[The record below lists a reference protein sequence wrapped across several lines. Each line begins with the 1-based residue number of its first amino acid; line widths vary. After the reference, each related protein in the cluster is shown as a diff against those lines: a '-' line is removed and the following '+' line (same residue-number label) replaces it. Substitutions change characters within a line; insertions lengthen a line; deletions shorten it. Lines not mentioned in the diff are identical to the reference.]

1 MEKPCKHCPIYAEIE
16 ECTAQ
21 YRGYA
26 GCGLWQRW
34 FLDAWG
40 SARIGVLAN
49 AMGYEKSARSTAN
62 TANGKDKTTTH
73 IIAEEG

>member
-1 MEKPCKHCPIYAEIE
+1 MTYPCNDCPFGRDKTT
-16 ECTAQ
+16 CKMAQ
-21 YRGYA
+21 HNQP
-26 GCGLWQRW
+26 GCGTWKMW

-49 AMGYEKSARSTAN
+49 AMGYKKAAHSAAN